1 MDLSRRAFL
10 RNAAL
15 TTAGTVAAGAAA
27 TQALADET
35 AATEETT
42 AAEEAAPAATEEPAA
57 EETPATMNYTEPYM
71 VTLNPSTE
79 MNIIWLAKEMCEGY
93 VEYGETPALGNRVEA
108 VPYRFEGLRTSA
120 TPEGYDEIPENNPE
134 IEVCQLI
141 ATLPDLTP
149 GSLVYY
155 RVTTVGSLGEETGER
170 YFFKTAPLPGE
181 PFTFA
186 LLSDMQMK
194 VRTKETIKILGQADK
209 DFIIFA
215 GDMGNTPWKVGEWF
229 NVEGCYEVPGED
241 DRSFFECLN
250 QSTENT
256 HLLQFMP
263 VFPCPGNH
271 EFDDQRVCSDK
282 EFALDD
288 SKWTW
293 KIYMQMFRPLYP
305 EQEYGVG
312 GKRWYSVDYGDLHLC
327 SLSISRWNA
336 WDGFE
341 YPGWITK
348 DDISPDSPQVQWL
361 VDDLKDCDA
370 RFKWVTQHWHMV
382 NRGDD
387 GYYPVSVAVEDPE
400 NPGKAIYPDG
410 DYCWDVLRPIYEA
423 YGVDAVNFGHSH
435 VYERYLINGV
445 NYIEAASI
453 GNNYRNTADPMHF
466 SGNEPIIEENNFRS
480 FMRVTVD
487 ERGMIGEG
495 IQASVEVSD
504 VETEVGYCGRV
515 FETFTIAE

>member
-1 MDLSRRAFL
+1 MDRW
-10 RNAAL
+10 AAL
-15 TTAGTVAAGAAA
+15 TAALLLTVSLAPASQAAEAGEKIVILHTNDVHCALDDAIGYAGLAAYAGALEEQYGADRVTLVDAGDAIQGQAVGTLSQGEYIISLMNAAGYD
-27 TQALADET
+27 LA
-35 AATEETT
+35 
-42 AAEEAAPAATEEPAA
+42 
-57 EETPATMNYTEPYM
+57 
-71 VTLNPSTE
+71 V
-79 MNIIWLAKEMCEGY
+79 
-93 VEYGETPALGNRVEA
+93 
-108 VPYRFEGLRTSA
+108 
-120 TPEGYDEIPENNPE
+120 
-134 IEVCQLI
+134 
-141 ATLPDLTP
+141 
-149 GSLVYY
+149 
-155 RVTTVGSLGEETGER
+155 
-170 YFFKTAPLPGE
+170 
-181 PFTFA
+181 
-186 LLSDMQMK
+186 
-194 VRTKETIKILGQADK
+194 
-209 DFIIFA
+209 
-215 GDMGNTPWKVGEWF
+215 
-229 NVEGCYEVPGED
+229 
-241 DRSFFECLN
+241 
-250 QSTENT
+250 
-256 HLLQFMP
+256 
-263 VFPCPGNH
+263 PGNH